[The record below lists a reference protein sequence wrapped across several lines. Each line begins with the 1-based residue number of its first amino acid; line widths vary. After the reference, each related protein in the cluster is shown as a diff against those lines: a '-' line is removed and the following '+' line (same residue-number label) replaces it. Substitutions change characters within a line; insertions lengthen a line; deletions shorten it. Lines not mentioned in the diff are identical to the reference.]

1 MTQDGQEE
9 RPMGED
15 RLREQRAAEEASDPD
30 RLLPGEDPTATD
42 PDNARVWVQAYTELL
57 DYKRT
62 LLRVT
67 EEKLARMRDEPA
79 HPEGA
84 GTDNGGVEAGWR
96 RVERRLAVW
105 RAGPRHADA
114 ARASP

>member
-42 PDNARVWVQAYTELL
+42 PDSARVWVQAYTELL

-67 EEKLARMRDEPA
+67 EEKLARKRPEPA
-79 HPEGA
+79 PPEGVE
-84 GTDNGGVEAGWR
+84 TDKVGIEAGGR
-96 RVERRLAVW
+96 RLERRLGVW
-105 RAGPRHADA
+105 T
-114 ARASP
+114 AR

>member
-42 PDNARVWVQAYTELL
+42 PDSARVWVQAYTELL

-67 EEKLARMRDEPA
+67 EEKLARMRHEPA
-79 HPEGA
+79 HREVVE
-84 GTDNGGVEAGWR
+84 TDNVVIEAECR
-96 RVERRLAVW
+96 RFERRLEFWTA
-105 RAGPRHADA
+105 RLRDA
-114 ARASP
+114 EARWS